1 MQVAQQIIEETYC
14 FPKLKGALFMKVD
27 EYFNIPIYTTIC
39 CFFLAGLYKPS
50 RRGRVILEAVKA
62 LRMPDRN
69 DGCCQKLR
77 ILQGRQEDDYE
88 CLWVVQDEESIT
100 LMFPEDR

>member
-1 MQVAQQIIEETYC
+1 
-14 FPKLKGALFMKVD
+14 MKID
-27 EYFNIPIYTTIC
+27 EYFNIPVYTTLN
-39 CFFLAGLYKPS
+39 CFFLAGLYRPS
-50 RRGRVILEAVKA
+50 GRRRVMFEALRA

-77 ILQGRQEDDYE
+77 ILQGRKEDDYE

-100 LMFPEDR
+100 LMFPEDK